1 MSDLD
6 KRIQSSEQNKKRL
19 EGERDELIL
28 ALDEAEAALEQ
39 VILDGGLSWHI
50 PYLRFVSLEFPPGTL
65 RLGFVGFRLGD

>member
-39 VILDGGLSWHI
+39 VIFDGGLS
-50 PYLRFVSLEFPPGTL
+50 
-65 RLGFVGFRLGD
+65 